1 VTEAH
6 YLRIAGLIRD
16 RIRAGD
22 LRPGDRVPSTREIIR
37 EWGVAMATATKVLGT
52 LRQEGLV
59 EAVPG
64 VGTVVAR
71 PAAAP
76 QRRSAHREHLVTAA
90 IAIADTDGLA
100 ALSMRRVAAAL
111 QLPTMTLYRHVTGKD
126 ELLLLMTDAVF
137 GAAPLPSPA
146 PDGWRRRLEA
156 VARLQWSIYRRH
168 PWAAEVMSFTRPPMA
183 PHAMAHTEWV
193 LAALHGT
200 GLPLPVAM
208 QTAMML
214 ANHARG
220 TAVNLEWEA
229 GAEQDSGVTNEQ
241 WFAAQMGRFG
251 EIVAGGDYPMFVL
264 LAQEPDDAVD
274 FGLDALFEFGLAR
287 LLDGLA
293 ALIPAR
299 P

>member
-1 VTEAH
+1 MTEAH

-16 RIRAGD
+16 RIHAGD
-22 LRPGDRVPSTREIIR
+22 LRTGDRVPSTREIIR
-37 EWGVAMATATKVLGT
+37 EWGVAMATATKVLGA

-71 PAAAP
+71 PPASRE
-76 QRRSAHREHLVTAA
+76 RRPAHREQVVAAA

-111 QLPTMTLYRHVTGKD
+111 GMPTMTLYGHVAGKE
-126 ELLLLMTDAVF
+126 ELLVLMTDAAF
-137 GAAPLPSPA
+137 AASPLPSPA
-146 PDGWRRRLEA
+146 PDGWRRRLET

-193 LAALHGT
+193 LAALDGT

-251 EIVAGGDYPMFVL
+251 EIVAGGDYPMFVR
-264 LAQEPDDAVD
+264 LAQEPPGAVD
-274 FGLDALFEFGLAR
+274 FGLDTLFEFGLAR
-287 LLDGLA
+287 LLDGLT
-293 ALIPAR
+293 ALIPDR
-299 P
+299 